1 MPVPSEGSER
11 SCICV
16 LEVIYL
22 CVRGIDF
29 APFYAISIGFWN
41 CSDSVV
47 FWGGGLGFFFN
58 NAAILLNII
67 LFDVSQRSCSCFGW
81 LHY

>member
-1 MPVPSEGSER
+1 MVSILLLSTLFLLDFGIVPTVSYFF
-11 SCICV
+11 
-16 LEVIYL
+16 L
-22 CVRGIDF
+22 
-29 APFYAISIGFWN
+29 
-41 CSDSVV
+41 
-47 FWGGGLGFFFN
+47 GGGGRFIFN